1 MVDVLLH
8 HMQLELQH
16 GHSLQVQ
23 ELPLGSFPYV
33 FIMYYIVS
41 DFYLF
46 YFILFY
52 YFSGSFDKSFYKSS
66 IFYLDPRVA
75 SIGYFAFGS
84 YWPGWWSSCFAYCGM
99 KFQSLFA
106 MLSIISVH
114 CGIMSFLG
122 IFGLIH
128 CLGAFVLDQNGPWFQ
143 NFEDIESFSRWR
155 NVII

>member
-1 MVDVLLH
+1 MYYFIRCNWNFSMDI
-8 HMQLELQH
+8 
-16 GHSLQVQ
+16 
-23 ELPLGSFPYV
+23 PCRFKSFPLE
-33 FIMYYIVS
+33 VS
-41 DFYLF
+41 FMFSLHTTLYQKSI

-66 IFYLDPRVA
+66 FFYLDPRVA

-84 YWPGWWSSCFAYCGM
+84 YWPWWWSSCFAYCGM
-99 KFQSLFA
+99 KFQSLFVI
-106 MLSIISVH
+106 LSIISVH
-114 CGIMSFLG
+114 CGIMSFHA

-128 CLGAFVLDQNGPWFQ
+128 CLGAFVLDQNGPWFH